1 MEGTALAISIPC
13 PRCQRVLPVESL
25 AEDEAQCPWC
35 GTASVVRLYP
45 AAYALR
51 STAEDSRPLGE
62 EAACYFHEDRVAVY
76 ECSRC
81 GRFLCRL
88 CSISWPGGEIC
99 RACMEAALE
108 EPAARHME
116 SERFHWDSLA
126 LAVAIWPALL
136 FSPSL
141 LSAPMALGLA
151 VFTFRKPCS
160 LVPRSK
166 IRFIAA
172 IVLAISEIVG
182 WVWLF
187 TMMYRRSTGR
197 L

>member
-1 MEGTALAISIPC
+1 MEGISATISVPC
-13 PRCQRVLPVESL
+13 PRCQRPLPVESL
-25 AEDEAQCPWC
+25 ADVEIRCPWC
-35 GTASVVRLYP
+35 GTIAAARVYA
-45 AAYALR
+45 AAYASCATL
-51 STAEDSRPLGE
+51 EDSKPLGE
-62 EAACYFHEDRVAVY
+62 EAACFFHEDRVAVY
-76 ECSRC
+76 DCSRC

-99 RACMEAALE
+99 PACMETALK

-126 LAVAIWPALL
+126 LAVATWPALL

-141 LSAPMALGLA
+141 IAAPMALGLA

-166 IRFIAA
+166 IRFAA
-172 IVLAISEIVG
+172 AVAISLAEIAG
-182 WVWLF
+182 WIWLF
-187 TMMYRRSTGR
+187 ARMYQRSAGR